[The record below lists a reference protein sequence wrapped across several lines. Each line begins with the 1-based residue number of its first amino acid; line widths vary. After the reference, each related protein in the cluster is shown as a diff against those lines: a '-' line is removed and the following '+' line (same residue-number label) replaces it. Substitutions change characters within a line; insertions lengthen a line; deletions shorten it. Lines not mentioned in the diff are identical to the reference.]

1 VVPQAL
7 QKVVPQAFGSG
18 GYGLIVSRL
27 TLPQRICMPVES
39 DVRLGSGVIIF
50 HPELVNLYGCQI
62 GDGTRIGTFVEI
74 QKNALIGKNCK
85 ISSHSFICEGVEIED
100 EVFIGHGV
108 KFINDLY
115 PRAATAEGNLQ
126 GEGDWKVLR
135 TLVRARASIGTNA
148 TILPNLSIG
157 RSAMIGAAALVAAD
171 VPDYAIAAGSPAR
184 IIGDVRER
192 QKPR

>member
-1 VVPQAL
+1 
-7 QKVVPQAFGSG
+7 
-18 GYGLIVSRL
+18 
-27 TLPQRICMPVES
+27 MPVES
-39 DVRLGSGVIIF
+39 DVRLGHGVVIS

-115 PRAATAEGNLQ
+115 PHATTAEGNLQ
-126 GEGDWKVLR
+126 GEAGWKVLR
-135 TLVRARASIGTNA
+135 TVVRARASIGTNA

-157 RSAMIGAAALVAAD
+157 RGAMIGAAALIVAD
-171 VPDYAIAAGSPAR
+171 VPDHAIVAGAPAR
-184 IIGDVRER
+184 VIGDVRER
-192 QKPR
+192 EKPR

>member
-1 VVPQAL
+1 
-7 QKVVPQAFGSG
+7 
-18 GYGLIVSRL
+18 
-27 TLPQRICMPVES
+27 MPVES
-39 DVRLGSGVIIF
+39 DVRLGTGVVIF

-115 PRAATAEGNLQ
+115 PHATTAVGNLQ
-126 GEGDWKVLR
+126 GEADWKVLR

-157 RSAMIGAAALVAAD
+157 RCAMIGAAALVVAD
-171 VPDYAIAAGSPAR
+171 VPDHAIVAGAPAR
-184 IIGDVRER
+184 VIGDVRER
-192 QKPR
+192 EKSR

>member
-1 VVPQAL
+1 
-7 QKVVPQAFGSG
+7 
-18 GYGLIVSRL
+18 
-27 TLPQRICMPVES
+27 MPVES
-39 DVRLGSGVIIF
+39 NVRLGSGVIIF

-115 PRAATAEGNLQ
+115 PHATTAEGNLQ
-126 GEGDWKVLR
+126 GEADWKVLR
-135 TLVRARASIGTNA
+135 TIVRARASIGTNA

-157 RSAMIGAAALVAAD
+157 RGAMIGAAALVVAD
-171 VPDYAIAAGSPAR
+171 VPDHAIVAGAPAR
-184 IIGDVRER
+184 VIGDVRER
-192 QKPR
+192 EKPR

>member
-1 VVPQAL
+1 
-7 QKVVPQAFGSG
+7 
-18 GYGLIVSRL
+18 
-27 TLPQRICMPVES
+27 MPVES
-39 DVRLGSGVIIF
+39 NVRLGSGVIIF

-115 PRAATAEGNLQ
+115 PHATTAEGNLQ
-126 GEGDWKVLR
+126 GEADWKVLR
-135 TLVRARASIGTNA
+135 TIVRARASIGTNA

-157 RSAMIGAAALVAAD
+157 RGAMIGAAALVVAD
-171 VPDYAIAAGSPAR
+171 VPDHAIVAGAPAR
-184 IIGDVRER
+184 VIGDVRETEKR
-192 QKPR
+192 R

>member
-1 VVPQAL
+1 
-7 QKVVPQAFGSG
+7 
-18 GYGLIVSRL
+18 
-27 TLPQRICMPVES
+27 MPVES

-50 HPELVNLYGCQI
+50 HPELVNLYGCRI

-115 PRAATAEGNLQ
+115 PHATTAEGNLQ
-126 GEGDWKVLR
+126 DEADWKVLR
-135 TLVRARASIGTNA
+135 TVVRARASIGTNA

-157 RSAMIGAAALVAAD
+157 RGAMIGAAALVVAD
-171 VPDYAIAAGSPAR
+171 VPDHAIVAGAPAR
-184 IIGDVRER
+184 VIGDVRER
-192 QKPR
+192 EKPR

>member
-1 VVPQAL
+1 
-7 QKVVPQAFGSG
+7 
-18 GYGLIVSRL
+18 
-27 TLPQRICMPVES
+27 MPVES

-62 GDGTRIGTFVEI
+62 GDGTQIGSFVEI

-115 PRAATAEGNLQ
+115 PHATTAEGNLQ
-126 GEGDWKVLR
+126 GEADWKVLR
-135 TLVRARASIGTNA
+135 TVVRARASIGTNA

-157 RSAMIGAAALVAAD
+157 RGAMIGAAALVVAD
-171 VPDYAIAAGSPAR
+171 VPDHAIVAGAPAR
-184 IIGDVRER
+184 VIGDIRER
-192 QKPR
+192 EKPR

>member
-1 VVPQAL
+1 
-7 QKVVPQAFGSG
+7 
-18 GYGLIVSRL
+18 
-27 TLPQRICMPVES
+27 MPVKS
-39 DVRLGSGVIIF
+39 DVRLGSGVVIF
-50 HPELVNLYGCQI
+50 HPELVNLYGCRI
-62 GDGTRIGTFVEI
+62 GDGTRIGAFVEI

-115 PRAATAEGNLQ
+115 PHATTAEGKLQ
-126 GEGDWKVLR
+126 GEADWTVLR

-157 RSAMIGAAALVAAD
+157 RGAMIGAAALVVTD
-171 VPDYAIAAGSPAR
+171 VPDHAIVAGVPAR
-184 IIGDVRER
+184 VIGDVRER
-192 QKPR
+192 ERPR

>member
-1 VVPQAL
+1 
-7 QKVVPQAFGSG
+7 
-18 GYGLIVSRL
+18 
-27 TLPQRICMPVES
+27 MPVES

-115 PRAATAEGNLQ
+115 PRATTAEGSLQ
-126 GEGDWKVLR
+126 GNADWRVLR
-135 TLVRARASIGTNA
+135 TVVRARASVGSNA

-157 RSAMIGAAALVAAD
+157 RGAMIGAAALVVAD
-171 VPDYAIAAGSPAR
+171 VPDHAIVAGAPAR
-184 IIGDVRER
+184 VIGDVRER
-192 QKPR
+192 EKPR

>member
-1 VVPQAL
+1 
-7 QKVVPQAFGSG
+7 
-18 GYGLIVSRL
+18 
-27 TLPQRICMPVES
+27 MPVES

-50 HPELVNLYGCQI
+50 HPELVNLYGCRI

-115 PRAATAEGNLQ
+115 PHATTAEGKLQ
-126 GEGDWKVLR
+126 GETDWRVLR
-135 TLVRARASIGTNA
+135 TIVRARASIGTNA
-148 TILPNLSIG
+148 TILPNVTIG
-157 RSAMIGAAALVAAD
+157 CGAMIGAAALIVAD
-171 VPDYAIAAGSPAR
+171 VPDHAIVAGAPAR
-184 IIGDVRER
+184 VIGDVRER
-192 QKPR
+192 EKPR

>member
-1 VVPQAL
+1 
-7 QKVVPQAFGSG
+7 
-18 GYGLIVSRL
+18 
-27 TLPQRICMPVES
+27 MPVES
-39 DVRLGSGVIIF
+39 NVTLGSGVIIF

-115 PRAATAEGNLQ
+115 PHATTAEGNLQ
-126 GEGDWKVLR
+126 GKADWKVLR
-135 TLVRARASIGTNA
+135 TIVRARASIGTNA

-157 RSAMIGAAALVAAD
+157 RGAMIGAAALVVAD
-171 VPDYAIAAGSPAR
+171 VPDHAIVAGAPAR
-184 IIGDVRER
+184 VIGDVRER
-192 QKPR
+192 EKPR